1 MLGKLIKYDVKAMGK
16 IIVPFWIVLLIAG
29 WFLSIRLRFGDVTS
43 SNTLDVIAI
52 LVCVMVV
59 TAVFVMTVVIIIQR
73 FWKGLLKEE
82 GYLMFTLPVSARS
95 LILSKMLSALLISL
109 GTIAVL
115 ILMFLPLVFIQNVHV
130 SWKVLLNALDIN
142 VWKSLG
148 YGIALGLAEL
158 VSSIYHMYASMALGQ
173 LSNRNRFALSVARY
187 ILITIV
193 LGIISVPIM
202 DMVNE
207 DMMNV
212 LLLAGAVLEVI
223 VFHVVTEYILS
234 KKLNLE

>member
-173 LSNRNRFALSVARY
+173 LSNRNRFALSVAAY